1 METDIIFYKAR
12 WVYPVESP
20 PIENGV
26 VTVSQGK
33 IISVGDNRRVK
44 DQGKLTDLG
53 DGVIFPALINAHTHL
68 ELSAL
73 KGRLNPGLG
82 FLSWVRGL
90 LAIRESLTE
99 VERLSAIQTAV
110 KNLHRFGTIAVGDWT
125 GSLGGNGFE
134 SPDGLVRCAFY
145 EVIGFLDQTL
155 TLPASLTSNSEL
167 RTPNSLRGVDPSG
180 PEPELSPPDS
190 AIRNPHS
197 AINWAR
203 ARTLYSERSVPDSAI
218 RNPQS
223 AINWLSL
230 GAHAPHTTSSRA
242 IQSAKTWTN
251 EHCLPLSIHVA
262 ESIEEEEFLFT
273 GQGPWREFL
282 QERGRGIENWASP
295 KKNPVAYLESLG
307 VLDKKTQC
315 IHLTRAVR
323 NDLEILKDK
332 RAQIVVCPRS
342 NYFISR
348 SLPLL
353 PDMLQLNLAPA
364 LGTDSLASNQDL
376 SLWEEMA
383 FVHRSF
389 PGIDPRL
396 ILEMATLNGARAL
409 NLEDHLGS
417 LAPGKKAGML
427 FLPLEKCPAKEFPE
441 AMIYSRGKDLLWLD
455 VEPYP
460 SLATRHSSH

>member
-82 FLSWVRGL
+82 FLPWVRGL

-110 KNLHRFGTIAVGDWT
+110 KDLHRFGTIAVGDWT
-125 GSLGGNGFE
+125 GSLGGDGFE

-145 EVIGFLDQTL
+145 EVIGFSDQTL

-167 RTPNSLRGVDPSG
+167 RTPNS
-180 PEPELSPPDS
+180 ELSPPDS
-190 AIRNPHS
+190 AIRIPHS
-197 AINWAR
+197 AF
-203 ARTLYSERSVPDSAI
+203 D
-218 RNPQS
+218 
-223 AINWLSL
+223 WLSL
-230 GAHAPHTTSSRA
+230 GAHAPHTTSPGV
-242 IQSAKTWTN
+242 IISAKTWTA
-251 EHCLPLSIHVA
+251 EHRLPLSIHVA

-282 QERGRGIENWASP
+282 QERGKGPENWAP
-295 KKNPVAYLESLG
+295 PRQNPVAYLKSLG
-307 VLDKKTQC
+307 ILDNKTQC

-332 RAQIVVCPRS
+332 GAQIVVCPRS

-409 NLEDHLGS
+409 DLEDHLGS
-417 LAPGKKAGML
+417 LSPGKKAGML
-427 FLPLEKCPAKEFPE
+427 FLPLEKCPAKELPE
-441 AMIYSRGKDLLWLD
+441 AMIHSRGKDLLWLD